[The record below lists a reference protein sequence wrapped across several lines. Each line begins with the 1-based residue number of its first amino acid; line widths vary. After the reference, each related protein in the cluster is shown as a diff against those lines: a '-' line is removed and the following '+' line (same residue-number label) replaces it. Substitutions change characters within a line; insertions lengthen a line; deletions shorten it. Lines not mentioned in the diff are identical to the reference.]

1 MTTEKPGPKRSP
13 GWARRVLLALLP
25 LLAAVLLAAC
35 STVPYT
41 GRSSLNLVPDSQL
54 ISLSF
59 SEYQKVISE
68 AKLSTDRAKT
78 EMVRRV
84 GQRVARASEE
94 FMRENGLGSK
104 VNSYKWEFNLI
115 QDDKT
120 VNAWC
125 MPGGKIAVYTG
136 LLPITQDETGLA
148 VVMGHEVSHA
158 IANHGNE
165 RMSQGLIAQLG
176 GVALSVAL
184 ANKPAATQQLFMT
197 AFGVGAQVGFLLPY
211 ARTHEYEADK
221 IGLILAARAGYDP
234 RAAIPLW
241 ERMDKAGKDGRPP
254 EFLSTHPHP
263 QNRIQQL
270 KEMMPEALRYY
281 RGK

>member
-1 MTTEKPGPKRSP
+1 MTTDKTKRNRPAS
-13 GWARRVLLALLP
+13 WAGRAGIVIVSV
-25 LLAAVLLAAC
+25 LAAAFLAAC
-35 STVPYT
+35 ATVPYT

-59 SEYQKVISE
+59 SEYKKVLAKS
-68 AKLSTDRAKT
+68 KLSTDRAKT

-84 GQRVARASEE
+84 GQRVARASEA
-94 FMRENGLGSK
+94 FMRENGMGAK
-104 VNSYKWEFNLI
+104 IKDYRWEFNLI
-115 QDDKT
+115 DDDKT
-120 VNAWC
+120 INAWA

-136 LLPITQDETGLA
+136 LLPITGDETGLA

-165 RMSQGLIAQLG
+165 RMSQGLLTQLG
-176 GVALSVAL
+176 GMALSVAL

-197 AFGVGAQVGFLLPY
+197 VFGVGAQVGFMLPY

-241 ERMDKAGKDGRPP
+241 QRMDKAGQDGRPP

-263 QNRIQQL
+263 QNRI
-270 KEMMPEALRYY
+270 KELQAMMPEALRYY